1 MEFGERLR
9 ALREQKGLSQ
19 HGLGALVSVHQ
30 VMISQMESND
40 RKPSFD
46 LLVRLAA
53 VLGVSLDE
61 LVHGTTPAP
70 VEQVAQ

>member
-1 MEFGERLR
+1 MGFGERLR
-9 ALREQKGLSQ
+9 ALREQKELSQ
-19 HGLGALVSVHQ
+19 HGLGVLVSVHQ
-30 VMISQMESND
+30 VMISQMENND

-61 LVHGTTPAP
+61 LVHGAAP
-70 VEQVAQ
+70 VQTEQVAQ